1 MRLDSLLTSILP
13 TPLTV
18 SALLLCLASA
28 LVLGI
33 LTALVFTRGC
43 RHTASFALTLGGGG
57 GLLPMSVALV
67 IMMVNGS
74 IGTGLAVAGTFAL
87 VRFRSVPGT
96 AREIAAIFTAVAIGL
111 AMGMG
116 MLSVAVVFFLL
127 AAAAVLVL
135 TKLHFGAMPEN
146 AKALRITVPEDVDYE
161 TALPDVFRAHHVTA
175 TLEKVRTESMGTLF
189 ELTYQVN
196 LPSAVPSKALLD
208 DLRERNGNLP
218 ILFTNLGDKDSL

>member
-43 RHTASFALTLGGGG
+43 RHTASFALTLA
-57 GLLPMSVALV
+57 LLPMSVALV

-96 AREIAAIFTAVAIGL
+96 AREIAAIFHRCRDRPCNGHGNARRGGGFLPAVRCRRA
-111 AMGMG
+111 
-116 MLSVAVVFFLL
+116 
-127 AAAAVLVL
+127 
-135 TKLHFGAMPEN
+135 GA
-146 AKALRITVPEDVDYE
+146 DE
-161 TALPDVFRAHHVTA
+161 TALRRNAGEREGTA
-175 TLEKVRTESMGTLF
+175 ALPCRKMWTTKPHCPTFSARTM
-189 ELTYQVN
+189 
-196 LPSAVPSKALLD
+196 
-208 DLRERNGNLP
+208 
-218 ILFTNLGDKDSL
+218 

>member
-43 RHTASFALTLGGGG
+43 RHTASFALTLA
-57 GLLPMSVALV
+57 LLPMSVALV

-96 AREIAAIFTAVAIGL
+96 AREIAAIFTAVAMGL

-116 MLSVAVVFFLL
+116 MLGVAVVFFLL
-127 AAAAVLVL
+127 AAAAVLVRRNC
-135 TKLHFGAMPEN
+135 TSAQCRKTRRHC
-146 AKALRITVPEDVDYE
+146 
-161 TALPDVFRAHHVTA
+161 ALPCRKMWTTKPHCPTFSA
-175 TLEKVRTESMGTLF
+175 RTM
-189 ELTYQVN
+189 
-196 LPSAVPSKALLD
+196 
-208 DLRERNGNLP
+208 
-218 ILFTNLGDKDSL
+218 

>member
-1 MRLDSLLTSILP
+1 MRLDSLLTSILS

-43 RHTASFALTLGGGG
+43 RHTASFALT
-57 GLLPMSVALV
+57 LPMSVALV

-116 MLSVAVVFFLL
+116 MLGVAVVFFLL
-127 AAAAVLVL
+127 AAAAVLAL

>member
-43 RHTASFALTLGGGG
+43 RHTASFALTLA
-57 GLLPMSVALV
+57 LLPMSVALV

-87 VRFRSVPGT
+87 VRFRSVRR
-96 AREIAAIFTAVAIGL
+96 AKLRRFSL
-111 AMGMG
+111 
-116 MLSVAVVFFLL
+116 LSRW
-127 AAAAVLVL
+127 
-135 TKLHFGAMPEN
+135 
-146 AKALRITVPEDVDYE
+146 ALQWAWEC
-161 TALPDVFRAHHVTA
+161 
-175 TLEKVRTESMGTLF
+175 
-189 ELTYQVN
+189 
-196 LPSAVPSKALLD
+196 SAW
-208 DLRERNGNLP
+208 R
-218 ILFTNLGDKDSL
+218 

>member
-43 RHTASFALTLGGGG
+43 KHTMSFALTLA
-57 GLLPMSVALV
+57 LLPMSVALV

-111 AMGMG
+111 AMGM
-116 MLSVAVVFFLL
+116 
-127 AAAAVLVL
+127 
-135 TKLHFGAMPEN
+135 
-146 AKALRITVPEDVDYE
+146 
-161 TALPDVFRAHHVTA
+161 
-175 TLEKVRTESMGTLF
+175 
-189 ELTYQVN
+189 
-196 LPSAVPSKALLD
+196 
-208 DLRERNGNLP
+208 
-218 ILFTNLGDKDSL
+218 

>member
-33 LTALVFTRGC
+33 LTALVFTRGLQG
-43 RHTASFALTLGGGG
+43 TPASFALTLA
-57 GLLPMSVALV
+57 LLPMSVALV

-96 AREIAAIFTAVAIGL
+96 AREIAAIFTRCRDRPCNGHGNAQRGGGFLPAVRCRRA
-111 AMGMG
+111 
-116 MLSVAVVFFLL
+116 
-127 AAAAVLVL
+127 
-135 TKLHFGAMPEN
+135 GADEI
-146 AKALRITVPEDVDYE
+146 ALRRNAGKREG
-161 TALPDVFRAHHVTA
+161 TAHYRARKMWTTKSHCPTFSA
-175 TLEKVRTESMGTLF
+175 RTM
-189 ELTYQVN
+189 
-196 LPSAVPSKALLD
+196 
-208 DLRERNGNLP
+208 
-218 ILFTNLGDKDSL
+218 

>member
-43 RHTASFALTLGGGG
+43 RHTASFALTLA
-57 GLLPMSVALV
+57 LLPMSVALV

-116 MLSVAVVFFLL
+116 MLGVAVVFFLL
-127 AAAAVLVL
+127 AAAAVP
-135 TKLHFGAMPEN
+135 GA
-146 AKALRITVPEDVDYE
+146 DE
-161 TALPDVFRAHHVTA
+161 TALRRNAGERESPAHYRAGRCGLRIRTA
-175 TLEKVRTESMGTLF
+175 RRFPRAPCDGDAGKGTHRKHGH
-189 ELTYQVN
+189 
-196 LPSAVPSKALLD
+196 AV
-208 DLRERNGNLP
+208 
-218 ILFTNLGDKDSL
+218 